1 MKKFAFIIVA
11 ATLAAST
18 LISCGGNTDKKAA
31 DSDSIAVD
39 SASTAAEE
47 IPIKELK
54 ELDCDHYIA
63 KVPENWVAGSR
74 MVNFSCVIE
83 LPESPFIFASLD
95 YKYQTLDEFKAEA
108 EKDGWKAI
116 DDITM
121 GDKTWVAY
129 YKENKSEKEQMAK
142 AATPQADGVVTA
154 RLQNGQNMMDF
165 AEAGDV
171 LKSSLKVIIENITL
185 K

>member
-1 MKKFAFIIVA
+1 M
-11 ATLAAST
+11 
-18 LISCGGNTDKKAA
+18 DA
-31 DSDSIAVD
+31 DMGDWSYDDDVMNND
-39 SASTAAEE
+39 
-47 IPIKELK
+47 EL
-54 ELDCDHYIA
+54 
-63 KVPENWVAGSR
+63 
-74 MVNFSCVIE
+74 
-83 LPESPFIFASLD
+83 
-95 YKYQTLDEFKAEA
+95 TAEA

-129 YKENKSEKEQMAK
+129 YKENKSEKELMAK

-154 RLQNGQNMMDF
+154 RLLNGQNMMDF